1 MSKNYFDLG
10 TKALKDILKEDA
22 DKFIAKMNS
31 LQEGI
36 ADDIVEGI
44 YGRFYSREGLSL
56 KIRELITISLLLT
69 HGTREQLSFH
79 IQSAFNVGA
88 TKEEI
93 SEVILHS
100 STVIGWPKALNG
112 LQVLKNV
119 ADLIEVR

>member
-1 MSKNYFDLG
+1 MSRNYFDLG

-44 YGRFYSREGLSL
+44 YGRFYSREGLSV

-69 HGTREQLSFH
+69 HGTKEQLSLH
-79 IQSAFNVGA
+79 IKSALNVGA

-119 ADLIEVR
+119 ADIIEER